1 MDVIDLGRYFGALLL
16 VGALLG
22 FAWLAARKYGNAG
35 GASTFNGLA
44 SFMAPKTD
52 RRLSVVETM
61 MMGPRHKLY
70 LLRRDGVEHLIV
82 VGPDG
87 ASVVENGIAAPAS
100 VSHAHTDAPM
110 IAQESAA

>member
-1 MDVIDLGRYFGALLL
+1 MRAMDVLDLGRYFGALLL

-22 FAWLAARKYGNAG
+22 FAWLAARKVG
-35 GASTFNGLA
+35 GAGFSGLPA
-44 SFMAPKTD
+44 FLTANTE

-70 LLRRDGVEHLIV
+70 LLRRDGVEHLIL

-87 ASVVENGIAAPAS
+87 TTLIENGIAAPQ
-100 VSHAHTDAPM
+100 TAPQPAM
-110 IAQESAA
+110 TALQESVA

>member
-1 MDVIDLGRYFGALLL
+1 MRAMDVLDLGRYFGALLL
-16 VGALLG
+16 VAALLG
-22 FAWLAARKYGNAG
+22 FAWLAARKYGGAG
-35 GASTFNGLA
+35 GSGFTGIAN
-44 SFMAPKTD
+44 FMKPNAA

-87 ASVVENGIAAPAS
+87 TSVVENGIVAPAA
-100 VSHAHTDAPM
+100 VAQPM
-110 IAQESAA
+110 TMTAQESVA

>member
-1 MDVIDLGRYFGALLL
+1 MDVLDLGRYFGALLL
-16 VGALLG
+16 VAALLG
-22 FAWLAARKYGNAG
+22 FAWLAARKYGSAG
-35 GASTFNGLA
+35 FAGL
-44 SFMAPKTD
+44 SGFIAPKID

-87 ASVVENGIAAPAS
+87 TTLIENGIAVPAVQPAPI
-100 VSHAHTDAPM
+100 TTL
-110 IAQESAA
+110 QESVA

>member
-1 MDVIDLGRYFGALLL
+1 MDVLDLGRYFGALLL

-22 FAWLAARKYGNAG
+22 FAWLAARKHGGSAFAG
-35 GASTFNGLA
+35 LSGFI
-44 SFMAPKTD
+44 APKTD
-52 RRLSVVETM
+52 RRLAVVETM

-87 ASVVENGIAAPAS
+87 ASVVENGIAAPRAD
-100 VSHAHTDAPM
+100 HAPIM
-110 IAQESAA
+110 AQESLA

>member
-16 VGALLG
+16 VAALLG
-22 FAWLAARKYGNAG
+22 FAWLIARKYG
-35 GASTFNGLA
+35 STGFNGIG
-44 SFMAPKTD
+44 SFANFMHAKTQ
-52 RRLSVVETM
+52 RRLSIVETM

-87 ASVVENGIAAPAS
+87 TSVVENGIAAPIVA
-100 VSHAHTDAPM
+100 DADVTPGPM
-110 IAQESAA
+110 QASAA

>member
-1 MDVIDLGRYFGALLL
+1 MDVLDLGRYFGALLL

-22 FAWLAARKYGNAG
+22 FAWLAARKYGGAG
-35 GASTFNGLA
+35 FSGL
-44 SFMAPKTD
+44 SGFIAPKTD

-87 ASVVENGIAAPAS
+87 TTLIENGIAAPRENS
-100 VSHAHTDAPM
+100 APLM
-110 IAQESAA
+110 AQESAA

>member
-16 VGALLG
+16 VAALLG
-22 FAWLAARKYGNAG
+22 FAWLAARKYGSTGFTGFAG
-35 GASTFNGLA
+35 
-44 SFMAPKTD
+44 FMAPNTQ
-52 RRLSVVETM
+52 RRLGVVETM

-87 ASVVENGIAAPAS
+87 TTLVENGILAPQTALTD
-100 VSHAHTDAPM
+100 HAPGM
-110 IAQESAA
+110 AQESVA